1 MLWSETPMH
10 THPCNPT
17 CCSLGL
23 ESAGPAA
30 RSAVSLDEIKDL
42 GRFNPQR
49 MPRYCQHIPDE
60 FKASYAS
67 VLVHGP
73 DPATLRLR
81 EAVRDRITSCFTT
94 WCPDCS
100 GCLKVE
106 VEVEVQLQL

>member
-1 MLWSETPMH
+1 
-10 THPCNPT
+10 
-17 CCSLGL
+17 
-23 ESAGPAA
+23 
-30 RSAVSLDEIKDL
+30 
-42 GRFNPQR
+42 

-81 EAVRDRITSCFTT
+81 EAVHDRITSCFTT

-100 GCLKVE
+100 GTYMLTTKKLDSFPCQSAHHMH
-106 VEVEVQLQL
+106 QLLRLSILRDSELGAFLVFTAPGP